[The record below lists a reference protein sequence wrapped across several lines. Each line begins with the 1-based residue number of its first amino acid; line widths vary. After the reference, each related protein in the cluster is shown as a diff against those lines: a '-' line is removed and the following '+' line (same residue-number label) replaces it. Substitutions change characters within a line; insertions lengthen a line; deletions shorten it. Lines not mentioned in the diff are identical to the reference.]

1 MKASEI
7 ILADAQKRGVDGD
20 RALATVSNAV
30 KQKKA
35 VLLQEGNSV
44 LVLTKINDEAAD
56 THLFTQ
62 DGVMSL
68 ARSLGAFKKRIT
80 DLGIKTIYGK
90 ASNTQI
96 LELLKKVGFNVVDS
110 DLPQYNWKAEL

>member
-35 VLLQEGNSV
+35 VLLQEANSV
-44 LVLTKINDEAAD
+44 LILTKISDEAAD

-62 DGVMSL
+62 DGVMTL
-68 ARSLGAFKKRIT
+68 ARSLAAFKKKIT

-96 LELLKKVGFNVVDS
+96 LELMKKVGFNVVDS

>member
-1 MKASEI
+1 M
-7 ILADAQKRGVDGD
+7 L
-20 RALATVSNAV
+20 
-30 KQKKA
+30 
-35 VLLQEGNSV
+35 
-44 LVLTKINDEAAD
+44 LTKINDETAD

-96 LELLKKVGFNVVDS
+96 LELMKKVGFNVIDS